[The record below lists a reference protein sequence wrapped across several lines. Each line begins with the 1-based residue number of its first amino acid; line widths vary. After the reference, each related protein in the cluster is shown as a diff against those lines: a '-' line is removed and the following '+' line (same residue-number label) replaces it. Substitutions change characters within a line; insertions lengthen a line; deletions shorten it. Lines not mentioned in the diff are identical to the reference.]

1 MKEIRDIIKAFDM
14 AVAAGKQTALAT
26 VVHVEGSSYR
36 RPGARMLITE
46 DGELTG
52 AISGGCLEG
61 DALRKALHVM
71 ARKEPMLVTYD
82 TMDED
87 DAVLGAQ
94 LGCQG
99 IIRVLIEPVNTS
111 GEKHVIHLLKD
122 LTSKR
127 EPAVLV
133 TLFSLNDK
141 NSKQAGTRLLLRKN
155 ETVTRESPALD
166 DKFKSDARERLSIQ
180 RSCFRNYIGTDN
192 SCSAFIEYIEPAVSL
207 ILAGAGNDVVPLVA
221 MSQTLGWETTVVDGR
236 PGLAKADRF
245 ASGCRVMLAK
255 PESMIDQLSIDDRTF
270 FVLMTHNY
278 NYDKAMM
285 RALLQRDV
293 RYIGMLGPRKKLER
307 MLDEFSKEGLKIT
320 ESQLAGIH
328 SPVGLDL
335 GAETPEEIA
344 LSILSEVMAIISG
357 RRGLSLHSNT
367 GSIHARNELD
377 FDEVMIK
384 DQKFFLS

>member
-1 MKEIRDIIKAFDM
+1 MKEIRDIIKAFDL

-99 IIRVLIEPVNTS
+99 IIRVLIEPVNAS
-111 GEKHVIHLLKD
+111 DEKHVIHLLKN

-133 TLFSLNDK
+133 TLFSLNNK

-155 ETVTRESPALD
+155 DTVTRESPALD
-166 DKFKSDARERLSIQ
+166 KRFISDARERLSIR
-180 RSCFRNYIGTDN
+180 RSCFRNYIGTDT
-192 SCSAFIEYIEPAVSL
+192 SCSAFIEYIEPAVSM
-207 ILAGAGNDVVPLVA
+207 ILAGAGNDVIPLVDMA
-221 MSQTLGWETTVVDGR
+221 QTLGWETTVVDGR
-236 PGLAKADRF
+236 PALAKADRF
-245 ASGCRVMLAK
+245 ATGCRVMLAK
-255 PESMIDQLSIDDRTF
+255 PESMIDQLSIDHRTF

-285 RALLQRDV
+285 RALLERDV

-344 LSILSEVMAIISG
+344 LSILSEIMAIISG

-367 GSIHARNELD
+367 GSIHARHELD

-384 DQKFFLS
+384 DQKLFLS